1 MNKYRYLNKTLSLE
15 LTDLWPY
22 CPFPSKIMSF
32 YNTIIES
39 ELDFFNPMNNFFK
52 LCEFN
57 KNNCY
62 VLKLVLMF

>member
-39 ELDFFNPMNNFFK
+39 ELDFFNPMNNFFQI
-52 LCEFN
+52 
-57 KNNCY
+57 
-62 VLKLVLMF
+62 M